1 MGRMGED
8 GALCVI
14 RYTITHGH
22 GSVKITLA
30 SGCNEAILIGIN
42 KKGPHLTS
50 GTLLDQPV
58 IGAPV

>member
-1 MGRMGED
+1 MTGKY

-30 SGCNEAILIGIN
+30 SDCNETILIGTN
-42 KKGPHLTS
+42 KKGPRLAT
-50 GTLLDQPV
+50 GPF
-58 IGAPV
+58 